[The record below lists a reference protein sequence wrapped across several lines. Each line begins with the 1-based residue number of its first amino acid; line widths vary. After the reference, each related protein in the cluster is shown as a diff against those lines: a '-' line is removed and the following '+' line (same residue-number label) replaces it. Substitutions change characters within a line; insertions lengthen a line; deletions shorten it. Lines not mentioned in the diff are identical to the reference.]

1 MMTITASE
9 AMKDLF
15 PLIKKVND
23 DHAPVR
29 ISSKNGNAVLI
40 SEEDYTAWQETM
52 LLLRSRRDA
61 ERLMR
66 SIAELD
72 AGGGAVR
79 ELIEDEDE
87 DEDD

>member
-1 MMTITASE
+1 
-9 AMKDLF
+9 
-15 PLIKKVND
+15 
-23 DHAPVR
+23 
-29 ISSKNGNAVLI
+29 VLI